1 MADDI
6 DAPAKGA
13 GAWGQGVAA
22 VALVAVL
29 GVGLWT
35 LGETSSSNTELPP
48 ARCSGGEP
56 EKASGELGKVPRR
69 LSGAQLCEA
78 LNRPDLA
85 ELLGTPGE
93 IAKTAGGSGGSV
105 KLAGGKEIAT
115 PSARVEFG
123 TYTVT
128 LSATYD
134 RFSVAGSAALLGGG
148 ARQRTVGFVGES
160 RGQLLVGSDSSAVG
174 GALMSVSFDSTG
186 GLVVGVSGCIG

>member
-56 EKASGELGKVPRR
+56 EKASGSSGRCLGASPGRNCARR
-69 LSGAQLCEA
+69 
-78 LNRPDLA
+78 
-85 ELLGTPGE
+85 
-93 IAKTAGGSGGSV
+93 
-105 KLAGGKEIAT
+105 
-115 PSARVEFG
+115 
-123 TYTVT
+123 
-128 LSATYD
+128 
-134 RFSVAGSAALLGGG
+134 
-148 ARQRTVGFVGES
+148 
-160 RGQLLVGSDSSAVG
+160 
-174 GALMSVSFDSTG
+174 
-186 GLVVGVSGCIG
+186 